1 MNPFGKNGGP
11 SNDVPVSKWD
21 LSFQNNLTC
30 NFGALVPVCLIPT
43 LERDKFDISC
53 TFGLRFMPTV
63 FPIQTRI
70 KASIDFFYVRNRNLW
85 SGWMDWYTK
94 MDDSLVFP
102 YIAPSIIRN
111 KSMFST
117 GSLGDYLGLPT
128 VVHNNNISIENPSS
142 GPAAYGLMKG
152 SSAALFSSSDLP
164 HTFSLKKNQTG
175 TYSVSNT
182 ITGIPSG
189 QLSPVAIATNSIILP
204 HQPGAV
210 VSLTLPVRNFGLAS
224 EDLGLYF
231 LSIQNTNMDSE
242 PSLPSD
248 ATAYLMHPTIQT
260 RTIRTSFALLNSNS
274 VFTSYFNIDAIVKY
288 TPMSSTHG
296 ILDDGLL
303 TVDYFIPNDLPAE
316 VLGSP
321 NWVLSFGVAQTYRET
336 DTSEVA
342 SQFEFYISNDN
353 LKTSIS
359 GSYIEAIDAPMGLMQ
374 LPWDPSVSRCNV
386 LPFRAYEQI
395 YNSFYRDE
403 RNNPYVLD
411 GKKVYNK
418 FLPTTAGGPDN
429 TPYKLH
435 YRNWE
440 QDFLTTAVPTPQQ
453 GVAPLVGISSTGK
466 ASFVASEDGSRYDVE
481 AVTGDDHDTI
491 TGFNMTE
498 NLPSSVSRA
507 LVNVATSG
515 ISINDF
521 RNVNAFQRWLETN
534 IRKGYKYKDV
544 LKSHFDVDIAY
555 NVLDMPEYLGSV
567 HCDVKPQT
575 VTQTTESA
583 SDPLGSYAGQL
594 YGVGGSNNHIRKFCD
609 ENGYIVGILSVVPVP
624 NYSQLMNKEWF
635 RGTDPF
641 DFYWPEFANIGLQ
654 PVLTKEVAP
663 LQLGNESADVSD
675 FNTRIFGYQ
684 RAWYD
689 YLQRTDEVHGLF
701 RTQLDNFVM
710 NRSFLNTPVLG
721 PDFTVVDP
729 TQLNEVF
736 SVTDIGDKILGQVYF
751 DINALRPIPRFG
763 VPRLE

>member
-11 SNDVPVSKWD
+11 SNDVPMSKWD
-21 LSFQNNLTC
+21 LSFQNNLTF

-102 YIAPSIIRN
+102 YISSSVSN
-111 KSMFST
+111 SLEMFST

-128 VVHNNNISIENPSS
+128 IIHGRGPSSFVDTVVTSTLYCSDTPVNAGGSNLPSEISIIGRSAIPPSGYELS
-142 GPAAYGLMKG
+142 VINSSMTSTYPYWTLNLFERLLLVPLKYPSTTIVSSMNLSDGGSQFPAFFGAGYDEMSTNSVANFDDAVLYSIPRTVG
-152 SSAALFSSSDLP
+152 STRRLRTICSVVSSDGSYLGTSVVILSATVIESSSRPGTTDLSVDVSFDSTDNQYP
-164 HTFSLKKNQTG
+164 ETAYYKFHYYYGMNNGTSLDVGSISNFLRSLG
-175 TYSVSNT
+175 TN
-182 ITGIPSG
+182 
-189 QLSPVAIATNSIILP
+189 
-204 HQPGAV
+204 
-210 VSLTLPVRNFGLAS
+210 
-224 EDLGLYF
+224 
-231 LSIQNTNMDSE
+231 
-242 PSLPSD
+242 
-248 ATAYLMHPTIQT
+248 ATAYGSIP
-260 RTIRTSFALLNSNS
+260 
-274 VFTSYFNIDAIVKY
+274 
-288 TPMSSTHG
+288 
-296 ILDDGLL
+296 LD
-303 TVDYFIPNDLPAE
+303 
-316 VLGSP
+316 
-321 NWVLSFGVAQTYRET
+321 
-336 DTSEVA
+336 
-342 SQFEFYISNDN
+342 
-353 LKTSIS
+353 SIS
-359 GSYIEAIDAPMGLMQ
+359 IPDSLQ
-374 LPWDPSVSRCNV
+374 PWDPSVSRCNV

-403 RNNPYVLD
+403 RNNPYILNN
-411 GKKVYNK
+411 KKVYNK
-418 FLPTTAGGPDN
+418 FLPSIDGGPDSN
-429 TPYKLH
+429 VYGLH

-466 ASFVASEDGSRYDVE
+466 ASFVASEDGSLYEVE

-575 VTQTTESA
+575 VTQTVESS

-609 ENGYIVGILSVVPVP
+609 ENGYIIGILSVVPVP
-624 NYSQLMNKEWF
+624 NYSQLMAKEWF

-641 DFYWPEFANIGLQ
+641 DFYWPEFSNIGLQ
-654 PVLTKEVAP
+654 PILKKEVAP
-663 LQLGNESADVSD
+663 IQLIYESKDE
-675 FNTRIFGYQ
+675 FNTAIFGYQ

-710 NRSFLNTPVLG
+710 NRSFSTTPTLG

-729 TQLNEVF
+729 SQLNEVF
-736 SVTDIGDKILGQVYF
+736 SVTDITDKILGQVYF